1 MSLTTLISP
10 PARAEHLRIDG
21 RRLRTAESRRRVVAA
36 LLDCVRE
43 GDFDP
48 SAEVVASRA
57 GVGLRTVFR
66 LFTDKE
72 GLFREMSQAVLTQMA
87 SLTLAPLKGQ
97 TWRERLDDMMKRR
110 FMVFD
115 EAMPFRRAAL
125 AHAHYSSVISAN
137 NTAIQAALRQTL
149 AALLPVEV
157 TADRATFEA
166 LDMALCIDVWIR
178 LRNDQGL
185 KPAQAKAAVQRTV
198 GALLS
203 GAPA

>member
-1 MSLTTLISP
+1 
-10 PARAEHLRIDG
+10 
-21 RRLRTAESRRRVVAA
+21 VVAA
-36 LLDCVRE
+36 LLNCVRE

-66 LFTDKE
+66 LFVDKE
-72 GLFREMSQAVLTQMA
+72 GLFREMSEAVLTQMA
-87 SLTLAPLKGQ
+87 SLALSPLKGQ

-110 FMVFD
+110 FIVFE

-137 NTAIQAALRQTL
+137 NTAIQAALRHTL
-149 AALLPVEV
+149 AAVLPAEV
-157 TADRATFEA
+157 LADRSTFEGI
-166 LDMALCIDVWIR
+166 DMALCIDMWIR
-178 LRNDQGL
+178 LRTDQNL
-185 KPAQAKAAVQRTV
+185 KPTQARATVQRVV

-203 GAPA
+203 QAPA

>member
-1 MSLTTLISP
+1 MPLRKLLIP
-10 PARAEHLRIDG
+10 TPVAEDVRIDG

-48 SAEVVASRA
+48 NAEAVAARA

-72 GLFREMSQAVLTQMA
+72 GLFREMSEAVRTQMA
-87 SLTLAPLKGQ
+87 GLALAPLKGD

-110 FMVFD
+110 FIAFE

-125 AHAHYSSVISAN
+125 AHAHNSPVINAN
-137 NTAIQAALRQTL
+137 NRAIQAALRHTL
-149 AALLPVEV
+149 MAVLPAEV
-157 TADRATFEA
+157 TADRPTFEA
-166 LDMALCIDVWIR
+166 IDTALCIDVWIR
-178 LRNDQGL
+178 LRTDQDL
-185 KPAQAKAAVQRTV
+185 KPAQAKAAVHRMI

-203 GAPA
+203 DAPA